1 MVAGGPPPPTT
12 VGYNG
17 LGMDGLVRKMNSLKP
32 IENLFP
38 KKPDADAGEVVY
50 IAPTSEIGRK
60 YEIAVQA
67 IAASVDTD
75 LKRELAIKTQG
86 KEKLKALIVEEVF
99 EKYTAKNADALDGN
113 INQLAQAIKEGTDIE
128 FIGPKRGVASGIDQE
143 TRNLCVRI
151 NQDAGLMQQ
160 LKVNN
165 PRLAAIIEAA
175 AVNEEEVA
183 KRLPESAAA
192 QAVANGDVSYGGIVV
207 VAPAAAPVA
216 PAPVVLIWK
225 M

>member
-1 MVAGGPPPPTT
+1 
-12 VGYNG
+12 
-17 LGMDGLVRKMNSLKP
+17 MDGLVRKMNSLKP

-38 KKPDADAGEVVY
+38 KKPDADASEVVY

-128 FIGPKRGVASGIDQE
+128 FIGPKREVASGIDQE

-160 LKVNN
+160 H
-165 PRLAAIIEAA
+165 E
-175 AVNEEEVA
+175 
-183 KRLPESAAA
+183 
-192 QAVANGDVSYGGIVV
+192 
-207 VAPAAAPVA
+207 
-216 PAPVVLIWK
+216 
-225 M
+225 